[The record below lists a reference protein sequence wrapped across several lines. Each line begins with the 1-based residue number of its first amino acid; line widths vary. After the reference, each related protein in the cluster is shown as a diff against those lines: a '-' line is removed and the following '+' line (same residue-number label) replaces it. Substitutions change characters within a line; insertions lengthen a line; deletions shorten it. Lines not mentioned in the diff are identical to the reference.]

1 MPARLFVYRIPP
13 QRIRT
18 FLALFALALA
28 LPLLALALFALNRMA
43 SLEEAE
49 IEQRVLQVAGDL
61 AGDIDREIER
71 VTVTLETLATS
82 DALARGDLA
91 AVHAHASR
99 ALKRDRA
106 GILLV
111 DREHKQLL
119 NTRAAFGSAL
129 PPTSDPETA
138 QKAFGTKQRQVSN
151 LFMGVVSG
159 QPIVNVWVP
168 VLDAK
173 QEVRYVLAMALDAT
187 RFESLLQA
195 QSLEPQWITGITDNK
210 GIILARSE
218 RHAEF
223 VGKPL
228 PKELLESSRAARGVF
243 RATSV
248 AGANILR
255 ATVRSRAAGWLVS
268 ATVPVSYV
276 EASRRRGEVFAAAII
291 VTALA
296 LGGLLAYI
304 FGGFMARPLDAAT
317 AAAEAVGL
325 GKLVEPIKSPLV
337 EANQLTAALS
347 AASSELAAR
356 QEHSGFLMRELAHR
370 SKNQLAV
377 VNGMAMKTAGQS
389 KSVAEFVR
397 QFSQRI
403 LGLAESQDLMVRQN
417 WQGAWLGDLVRAH
430 LDLFGAGA
438 RVEVHGP
445 ALFLNANAVQNIGFA
460 LHELA
465 TNASK
470 HGALASPEGRV
481 LVSWRRSEAGGRV
494 QLEWTEMD
502 GPAVQLPQHRGF
514 GSLIITELVAQA
526 LNGTAKLDFFPT
538 GVHWL
543 LDIPATHVLTT
554 PAATATTPA

>member
-91 AVHAHASR
+91 AAHAHASR

-138 QKAFGTKQRQVSN
+138 QKAFDTKQRQVSN

-210 GIILARSE
+210 GIIL
-218 RHAEF
+218 
-223 VGKPL
+223 
-228 PKELLESSRAARGVF
+228 SRA
-243 RATSV
+243 RAP
-248 AGANILR
+248 R
-255 ATVRSRAAGWLVS
+255 
-268 ATVPVSYV
+268 
-276 EASRRRGEVFAAAII
+276 
-291 VTALA
+291 
-296 LGGLLAYI
+296 
-304 FGGFMARPLDAAT
+304 
-317 AAAEAVGL
+317 
-325 GKLVEPIKSPLV
+325 
-337 EANQLTAALS
+337 
-347 AASSELAAR
+347 
-356 QEHSGFLMRELAHR
+356 
-370 SKNQLAV
+370 
-377 VNGMAMKTAGQS
+377 
-389 KSVAEFVR
+389 
-397 QFSQRI
+397 
-403 LGLAESQDLMVRQN
+403 
-417 WQGAWLGDLVRAH
+417 
-430 LDLFGAGA
+430 
-438 RVEVHGP
+438 
-445 ALFLNANAVQNIGFA
+445 
-460 LHELA
+460 
-465 TNASK
+465 
-470 HGALASPEGRV
+470 
-481 LVSWRRSEAGGRV
+481 
-494 QLEWTEMD
+494 
-502 GPAVQLPQHRGF
+502 
-514 GSLIITELVAQA
+514 
-526 LNGTAKLDFFPT
+526 
-538 GVHWL
+538 
-543 LDIPATHVLTT
+543 
-554 PAATATTPA
+554 